1 MRNETEML
9 ELIVKTANEDDR
21 IRAVYMSGSRV
32 NCNVPNDAL
41 ADYDIVY
48 VVKDTKPFYEDSHYM
63 ERFGEILYMQ
73 EPDRLDASVGKKL
86 DFNEKYTWLVIYT
99 DGNRIDLTVCNEKK
113 ADITGDRVYRVLLDK
128 DGRFANAPVSDD
140 RARWVK
146 KPSEAEYAAVCNE
159 FWWCINNVVKGI
171 KRYEITYAQ
180 DMMNYYV
187 RPMLL
192 KMLSWKVGILTDFSV
207 SVGKSGKYMNK
218 WLLDDDYEMYY
229 LNQRNA
235 KLEIKEGIDKY
246 YLSQLLKFEQI
257 KKRLT
262 GISRG
267 VRQANISNKDI
278 LNLVVPIPPLEL
290 QNQFADFVK
299 HIDKSKLRYQLHTHT
314 CQPNTS

>member
-9 ELIVKTANEDDR
+9 ELIVKTANEDER

-218 WLLDDDYEMYY
+218 WLLDDDYEMLLETYSGGLAGEMY
-229 LNQRNA
+229 HALKVMA
-235 KLEIKEGIDKY
+235 DLFDKIGLFVGDKLGYEYNERDSKAARIYMDM
-246 YLSQLLKFEQI
+246 
-257 KKRLT
+257 
-262 GISRG
+262 
-267 VRQANISNKDI
+267 VRKM
-278 LNLVVPIPPLEL
+278 
-290 QNQFADFVK
+290 
-299 HIDKSKLRYQLHTHT
+299 KL
-314 CQPNTS
+314 

>member
-48 VVKDTKPFYEDSHYM
+48 VVKDTKPFYEDLHYM

-218 WLLDDDYEMYY
+218 WLLDDDYEMLLETYSGGLAGEMY
-229 LNQRNA
+229 HALKVMA
-235 KLEIKEGIDKY
+235 DLFDKIGLFVGDKLGYEYNERDSKAARIYMDM
-246 YLSQLLKFEQI
+246 
-257 KKRLT
+257 
-262 GISRG
+262 
-267 VRQANISNKDI
+267 VRKM
-278 LNLVVPIPPLEL
+278 
-290 QNQFADFVK
+290 
-299 HIDKSKLRYQLHTHT
+299 KL
-314 CQPNTS
+314 

>member
-113 ADITGDRVYRVLLDK
+113 VDITSDRVYRVLLDK

-218 WLLDDDYEMYY
+218 WLLDDDYEMLLETYSGGLAGEMY
-229 LNQRNA
+229 HALKVMA
-235 KLEIKEGIDKY
+235 DLFDKIGLFVGDKLGYEYNERDSKAARIYMDM
-246 YLSQLLKFEQI
+246 
-257 KKRLT
+257 
-262 GISRG
+262 
-267 VRQANISNKDI
+267 VRKM
-278 LNLVVPIPPLEL
+278 
-290 QNQFADFVK
+290 
-299 HIDKSKLRYQLHTHT
+299 KL
-314 CQPNTS
+314 

>member
-218 WLLDDDYEMYY
+218 WLLDDDYEMLLETYSGGLAGEMY
-229 LNQRNA
+229 HALKVMVISLDMNIMNGTQR
-235 KLEIKEGIDKY
+235 
-246 YLSQLLKFEQI
+246 
-257 KKRLT
+257 
-262 GISRG
+262 
-267 VRQANISNKDI
+267 
-278 LNLVVPIPPLEL
+278 
-290 QNQFADFVK
+290 
-299 HIDKSKLRYQLHTHT
+299 
-314 CQPNTS
+314 QPESIWIWYAR

>member
-1 MRNETEML
+1 MRNVTEML

-21 IRAVYMSGSRV
+21 IRAVYMSGSRA

-218 WLLDDDYEMYY
+218 WLLDDDYEMLLETYSGGLAGEMY
-229 LNQRNA
+229 HALKVMA
-235 KLEIKEGIDKY
+235 DLFDKIGLFVGDKLGYEYNERDSKAARIYMDM
-246 YLSQLLKFEQI
+246 
-257 KKRLT
+257 
-262 GISRG
+262 
-267 VRQANISNKDI
+267 VRKM
-278 LNLVVPIPPLEL
+278 
-290 QNQFADFVK
+290 
-299 HIDKSKLRYQLHTHT
+299 KL
-314 CQPNTS
+314 

>member
-99 DGNRIDLTVCNEKK
+99 DGNRIDLIVCNEKK

-218 WLLDDDYEMYY
+218 WLLDDDYEMLLETYSGGLAGEMY
-229 LNQRNA
+229 HALKVMA
-235 KLEIKEGIDKY
+235 DLFDKIGLFVGDKLGYEYNERDSKAARIYMDM
-246 YLSQLLKFEQI
+246 
-257 KKRLT
+257 
-262 GISRG
+262 
-267 VRQANISNKDI
+267 VRKM
-278 LNLVVPIPPLEL
+278 
-290 QNQFADFVK
+290 
-299 HIDKSKLRYQLHTHT
+299 KL
-314 CQPNTS
+314 

>member
-48 VVKDTKPFYEDSHYM
+48 VVKATKPFYEDSHYM

-218 WLLDDDYEMYY
+218 WLLDDDYEMLLETYSGGLAGEMY
-229 LNQRNA
+229 HALKVMA
-235 KLEIKEGIDKY
+235 DLFDKIGLFVGDKLGYEYNERDSKAARIYMDM
-246 YLSQLLKFEQI
+246 
-257 KKRLT
+257 
-262 GISRG
+262 
-267 VRQANISNKDI
+267 VRKM
-278 LNLVVPIPPLEL
+278 
-290 QNQFADFVK
+290 
-299 HIDKSKLRYQLHTHT
+299 KL
-314 CQPNTS
+314 

>member
-128 DGRFANAPVSDD
+128 DGRFANAPASDD

-218 WLLDDDYEMYY
+218 WLLDDDYEMLLETYSGGLAGEMY
-229 LNQRNA
+229 HALKVMA
-235 KLEIKEGIDKY
+235 DLFDKIGLFVGDKLGYEYNERD
-246 YLSQLLKFEQI
+246 
-257 KKRLT
+257 
-262 GISRG
+262 SRAARIYMDM
-267 VRQANISNKDI
+267 VRKM
-278 LNLVVPIPPLEL
+278 
-290 QNQFADFVK
+290 
-299 HIDKSKLRYQLHTHT
+299 KL
-314 CQPNTS
+314 

>member
-140 RARWVK
+140 RVRWVK

-218 WLLDDDYEMYY
+218 WLLDDDYEMLLETYSGGLAGEMY
-229 LNQRNA
+229 HALKVMA
-235 KLEIKEGIDKY
+235 DLFDKIGLFVGDKLGYEYNERDSKAARIYMDM
-246 YLSQLLKFEQI
+246 
-257 KKRLT
+257 
-262 GISRG
+262 
-267 VRQANISNKDI
+267 VRKM
-278 LNLVVPIPPLEL
+278 
-290 QNQFADFVK
+290 
-299 HIDKSKLRYQLHTHT
+299 KL
-314 CQPNTS
+314 

>member
-128 DGRFANAPVSDD
+128 DGRFANAPASDD

-218 WLLDDDYEMYY
+218 WLLDDDYEMLLETYSGGLAGEMY
-229 LNQRNA
+229 HALKVMA
-235 KLEIKEGIDKY
+235 DLFDKIGLFVGDKLGYEYNERDSKAARIYMDM
-246 YLSQLLKFEQI
+246 
-257 KKRLT
+257 
-262 GISRG
+262 
-267 VRQANISNKDI
+267 VRKM
-278 LNLVVPIPPLEL
+278 
-290 QNQFADFVK
+290 
-299 HIDKSKLRYQLHTHT
+299 KL
-314 CQPNTS
+314 

>member
-1 MRNETEML
+1 ML

-218 WLLDDDYEMYY
+218 WLLDDDYEMLLETYSGGLAGEMY
-229 LNQRNA
+229 HALKVMA
-235 KLEIKEGIDKY
+235 DLFDKIGLFVGDKLGYEYNERDSKAARIYVDM
-246 YLSQLLKFEQI
+246 
-257 KKRLT
+257 
-262 GISRG
+262 
-267 VRQANISNKDI
+267 VRKM
-278 LNLVVPIPPLEL
+278 
-290 QNQFADFVK
+290 
-299 HIDKSKLRYQLHTHT
+299 KL
-314 CQPNTS
+314 

>member
-41 ADYDIVY
+41 AYYDIVY

-218 WLLDDDYEMYY
+218 WLLDDDYEMLLETYSGGLAGEMY
-229 LNQRNA
+229 HALKVMA
-235 KLEIKEGIDKY
+235 DLFDKIGLFVGDKLGYEYNERDSKAARIYMDM
-246 YLSQLLKFEQI
+246 
-257 KKRLT
+257 
-262 GISRG
+262 
-267 VRQANISNKDI
+267 VRKM
-278 LNLVVPIPPLEL
+278 
-290 QNQFADFVK
+290 
-299 HIDKSKLRYQLHTHT
+299 KL
-314 CQPNTS
+314 

>member
-218 WLLDDDYEMYY
+218 WLLDDDYEMLLETYSGGFAGEMY
-229 LNQRNA
+229 HALKVMA
-235 KLEIKEGIDKY
+235 DLFDKIGLFVGDKLGYEYNERDSKAARIYMDM
-246 YLSQLLKFEQI
+246 
-257 KKRLT
+257 
-262 GISRG
+262 
-267 VRQANISNKDI
+267 VRKM
-278 LNLVVPIPPLEL
+278 
-290 QNQFADFVK
+290 
-299 HIDKSKLRYQLHTHT
+299 KL
-314 CQPNTS
+314 

>member
-218 WLLDDDYEMYY
+218 WLLDDDYEMLLETYSGGLAGEMY
-229 LNQRNA
+229 HALKVMA
-235 KLEIKEGIDKY
+235 DLFDKIGLFVGDKLGYEYNERDSKAARIYMDM
-246 YLSQLLKFEQI
+246 
-257 KKRLT
+257 
-262 GISRG
+262 
-267 VRQANISNKDI
+267 VRKM
-278 LNLVVPIPPLEL
+278 
-290 QNQFADFVK
+290 
-299 HIDKSKLRYQLHTHT
+299 KL
-314 CQPNTS
+314 

>member
-1 MRNETEML
+1 ML

-218 WLLDDDYEMYY
+218 WLLDDDYEMLLETYSGGLAGEMY
-229 LNQRNA
+229 HALKVMA
-235 KLEIKEGIDKY
+235 DLFDKIGLFVGDKLGYEYNERDSKAARIYMDM
-246 YLSQLLKFEQI
+246 
-257 KKRLT
+257 
-262 GISRG
+262 
-267 VRQANISNKDI
+267 VRKM
-278 LNLVVPIPPLEL
+278 
-290 QNQFADFVK
+290 
-299 HIDKSKLRYQLHTHT
+299 KL
-314 CQPNTS
+314 

>member
-1 MRNETEML
+1 LRNETEML

-218 WLLDDDYEMYY
+218 WLLDDDYEMLLETYSGGFAGEMY
-229 LNQRNA
+229 HALKVMA
-235 KLEIKEGIDKY
+235 DLFDKIGLFVGDKLGYEYNERDSKAARIYMDM
-246 YLSQLLKFEQI
+246 
-257 KKRLT
+257 
-262 GISRG
+262 
-267 VRQANISNKDI
+267 VRKM
-278 LNLVVPIPPLEL
+278 
-290 QNQFADFVK
+290 
-299 HIDKSKLRYQLHTHT
+299 KL
-314 CQPNTS
+314 